1 MSAAVSAAVSPAV
14 SAGANGSELGAP
26 AIGIDLVDVP
36 RFAAVLKRR
45 RGMRTR
51 LFTDGELAYA
61 DRTVDPDVRL
71 AARFAAKEAVM
82 KVLGI
87 GLGACK
93 FRDIEV
99 KRHDSGRPELVLR
112 GLAAERAAAAGLHS
126 WQVSLTHTAAVAAA
140 MVLAR

>member
-1 MSAAVSAAVSPAV
+1 
-14 SAGANGSELGAP
+14 
-26 AIGIDLVDVP
+26 
-36 RFAAVLKRR
+36 
-45 RGMRTR
+45 MRTR
-51 LFTDGELAYA
+51 LFTDTELAYA
-61 DRTVDPDVRL
+61 DGSVDPDIRL

-82 KVLGI
+82 KALGI

-99 KRHDSGRPELVLR
+99 RRHDSGRPELVLH

-140 MVLAR
+140 MVLAQ

>member
-1 MSAAVSAAVSPAV
+1 MSAPGRAPG
-14 SAGANGSELGAP
+14 SAGASGNEIGAP

-51 LFTDGELAYA
+51 LFTDSELAYA
-61 DRTVDPDVRL
+61 DGTVDPDIRL

-99 KRHDSGRPELVLR
+99 RRHDSGRPELVLR
-112 GLAAERAAAAGLHS
+112 GLAAERAAAADLHS